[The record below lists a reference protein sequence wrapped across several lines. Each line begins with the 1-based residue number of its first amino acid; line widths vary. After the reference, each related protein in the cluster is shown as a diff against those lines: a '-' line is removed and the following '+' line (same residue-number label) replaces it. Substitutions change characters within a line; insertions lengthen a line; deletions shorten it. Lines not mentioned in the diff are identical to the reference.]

1 MADAGYLTIG
11 KVVKRLQA
19 QYPDLSV
26 SKVRYLED
34 EGLLTPSRTPGGY
47 RLYSSR
53 DVKRL
58 ETILYLQKNRFLPL
72 SVIKEE
78 LDGAGVPGAVDAAGR
93 TSYPEAVADDEETLE
108 KLHPLEKMPELLGV
122 SISFVR
128 DLANAGVVSL
138 RRSPQGRELV
148 DGHDFRLIRCAEA
161 LRRYGIEPRNLRQ
174 YVNAANRE
182 KAMFEQALSVFGPRQ
197 GEFTDE
203 QRAQYSQAFEQILH
217 LTDSL
222 RDDLIRRTFA
232 DVLRKQAPDR
242 PS

>member
-78 LDGAGVPGAVDAAGR
+78 LDGGGAPGIAGTDPAA
-93 TSYPEAVADDEETLE
+93 YPESVCDDEETRE
-108 KLHPLEKMPELLGV
+108 KLHPLEKVPELLGV

-128 DLANAGVVSL
+128 DLANNGIVSL

-161 LRRYGIEPRNLRQ
+161 LRRFGIEPRNLRQ

-182 KAMFEQALSVFGPRQ
+182 TAMFEQALSVLGPRQ

-232 DVLRKQAPDR
+232 DVLRRQAPKDQ
-242 PS
+242 

>member
-53 DVKRL
+53 DIQRL

-72 SVIKEE
+72 SVIREE
-78 LDGAGVPGAVDAAGR
+78 LDGEGEVPSPVLGTVPMD
-93 TSYPEAVADDEETLE
+93 SVDDEETRS
-108 KLHPLEKMPELLGV
+108 KLHPLEQVPDMLGV
-122 SISFVR
+122 SIGFVR
-128 DLANAGVVSL
+128 ELANNGVVKL
-138 RRSPQGRELV
+138 RRSPRGRELV
-148 DGHDFRLIRCAEA
+148 DGRDFQLIRSAEA

-182 KAMFEQALSVFGPRQ
+182 TAMFEQALSTIGPRQ
-197 GEFTDE
+197 GEFTDDQRE
-203 QRAQYSQAFEQILH
+203 QYRSAFEQILH
-217 LTDSL
+217 LTDMV
-222 RDDLIRRTFA
+222 RNDLIRRTFQEVVA
-232 DVLRKQAPDR
+232 NKLGDSG
-242 PS
+242 PSRS

>member
-78 LDGAGVPGAVDAAGR
+78 LDGGGVPGTTGTDPA
-93 TSYPEAVADDEETLE
+93 TYPEAVCDDEETRE
-108 KLHPLEKMPELLGV
+108 KLHPLEKVPELLGV

-128 DLANAGVVSL
+128 DLANNGIVSL

-161 LRRYGIEPRNLRQ
+161 LRRFGIEPRNLRQ

-182 KAMFEQALSVFGPRQ
+182 TAMFEQALSVLGPRQ

-232 DVLRKQAPDR
+232 DILRKQAPGGQ
-242 PS
+242 

>member
-58 ETILYLQKNRFLPL
+58 ETILYLQKNRVLPL

-78 LDGAGVPGAVDAAGR
+78 LDGGGAPGIAGTDPAA
-93 TSYPEAVADDEETLE
+93 YPESVCDDEETRE
-108 KLHPLEKMPELLGV
+108 KLHPLEKAPELRGV

-128 DLANAGVVSL
+128 DLANNGIVSL

-161 LRRYGIEPRNLRQ
+161 LRRFGIEPRNLRQ

-182 KAMFEQALSVFGPRQ
+182 TAMFEQALSVLGPRQ

-232 DVLRKQAPDR
+232 DVLRRQAPKDQ
-242 PS
+242 

>member
-78 LDGAGVPGAVDAAGR
+78 LDGGGAPGIAGTDPAA
-93 TSYPEAVADDEETLE
+93 YPESVCDDEETRE
-108 KLHPLEKMPELLGV
+108 KLHPLEKAPELLGV

-128 DLANAGVVSL
+128 DLANNGIVSL

-161 LRRYGIEPRNLRQ
+161 RRRFGIEPRNLRQ

-182 KAMFEQALSVFGPRQ
+182 TAMFEQALSVLGPRQ

-232 DVLRKQAPDR
+232 DVLRRQAPKDQ
-242 PS
+242 

>member
-72 SVIKEE
+72 SV
-78 LDGAGVPGAVDAAGR
+78 L
-93 TSYPEAVADDEETLE
+93 
-108 KLHPLEKMPELLGV
+108 
-122 SISFVR
+122 
-128 DLANAGVVSL
+128 
-138 RRSPQGRELV
+138 
-148 DGHDFRLIRCAEA
+148 
-161 LRRYGIEPRNLRQ
+161 
-174 YVNAANRE
+174 
-182 KAMFEQALSVFGPRQ
+182 GPRQ

-232 DVLRKQAPDR
+232 DILRKQAPGGQ
-242 PS
+242 